1 MRNPGP
7 LKLLFALALVQGV
20 LQVTASAAPFE
31 DSLAQR
37 AMACTHCHGAQGRAG
52 PDGYY
57 PRLAGKP
64 QSYLYNQLLNFRDG
78 RRQYG
83 LMSDLI
89 QPLSDAYL
97 FELAG
102 HFAAQHV
109 PYPPP
114 AERPAGAEP
123 LLLRSGDPARQLP
136 ACTAC
141 HGHSLGGRQP
151 AIPGL
156 LGLPRDYLSAQL
168 GAWRTGQRRAQAPDC
183 MAEIA
188 RKLKPEEV
196 VSLAR
201 WLAAQSVPADY
212 RAEPP
217 STDALPLRCG
227 SQP

>member
-1 MRNPGP
+1 MRAAR
-7 LKLLFALALVQGV
+7 LLLALSLLHG
-20 LQVTASAAPFE
+20 LSLAAPFE

-37 AMACTHCHGAQGRAG
+37 ALACTHCHGEQGRAG

-64 QSYLYNQLLNFRDG
+64 QGYLYNQLLNFRDG

-97 FELAG
+97 LELAG
-102 HFAAQHV
+102 HFAAQHP

-114 AERPAGAEP
+114 AEKPASAEP
-123 LLLRSGDPARQLP
+123 ALIRSGDPSRQLP
-136 ACTAC
+136 ACSAC
-141 HGHSLGGRQP
+141 HGNTLAGRQP

-188 RKLKPEEV
+188 RKLRPDEIAE
-196 VSLAR
+196 LAR
-201 WLAAQSVPADY
+201 WLAAQAVPSDY
-212 RAEPP
+212 HAEAAGPTP
-217 STDALPLRCG
+217 LPRRCG